1 MTTPLETLYAIQVFD
16 SAADQLR
23 HRRAHLPERIRLAEV
38 ERAIAG
44 FTASETAASARRE
57 TALAEQ
63 ESLEA
68 DVGSIEKRGRE
79 LDRRLTTSSVPRE
92 IQAFND
98 ELAVLHDKQRE
109 LEDRELA
116 LMEVVEVS
124 DAEISA
130 AAKERGPLD
139 EEATRLRSEVA
150 DADATIE
157 TQLAE
162 LEERRKV
169 AVVDVE
175 ADDLALYE
183 RMRARLGGV
192 ALARLVQGRCDGCH
206 VALSASE
213 VDRIRREPPDA
224 RVECEHCG
232 RLLVR

>member
-1 MTTPLETLYAIQVFD
+1 MTPIETLFAIQVLD

-23 HRRAHLPERIRLAEV
+23 HRQAHLPERARLAEV
-38 ERAIAG
+38 ERAIAR
-44 FTASETAASARRE
+44 FTASEKAATARRD

-63 ESLEA
+63 GSLEN

-98 ELAVLHDKQRE
+98 ELGVLRDKQRE

-124 DAEISA
+124 DNEISA
-130 AAKERGPLD
+130 AVNERGPLE

-150 DADATIE
+150 DADATIGA
-157 TQLAE
+157 QLAE
-162 LEERRKV
+162 LDGRRKA
-169 AVVDVE
+169 AVVDIE

>member
-1 MTTPLETLYAIQVFD
+1 MTPLETLYAIQVLD

-23 HRRAHLPERIRLAEV
+23 HRQAHLPERARLAEV

-44 FTASETAASARRE
+44 FTASEKAATARRD

-63 ESLEA
+63 GNLEN

-98 ELAVLHDKQRE
+98 ELGVLRDKQRE
-109 LEDRELA
+109 LEDRELE

-124 DAEISA
+124 DNEIA
-130 AAKERGPLD
+130 AAVNERGPLE
-139 EEATRLRSEVA
+139 EEASRLRTEVA
-150 DADATIE
+150 DADATTG

-162 LEERRKV
+162 LDGRRKA

-175 ADDLALYE
+175 ADDLVLYE

-224 RVECEHCG
+224 RIECEHCG

>member
-1 MTTPLETLYAIQVFD
+1 MTPLETLFAIQVLD

-23 HRRAHLPERIRLAEV
+23 HRQSHLPERARLAEV

-44 FTASETAASARRE
+44 FTASEKAATARRD

-63 ESLEA
+63 GSLEN

-79 LDRRLTTSSVPRE
+79 LDRRLATSSVPRE

-98 ELAVLHDKQRE
+98 ELGVLRDKQRE
-109 LEDRELA
+109 LEDRELE

-124 DAEISA
+124 DNEISA
-130 AAKERGPLD
+130 AVNERGPLE
-139 EEATRLRSEVA
+139 EEASRLRSEVA
-150 DADATIE
+150 EADATIGA
-157 TQLAE
+157 QLAE
-162 LEERRKV
+162 LDGRRKA

-224 RVECEHCG
+224 RIECEHCG